1 MIRRPPRSTLFPH
14 TTLFRSS
21 LPAHAVDRRVR
32 GVTPAPGAW
41 TTWRGDRLRLG
52 PVEPLPTSLGLGPG
66 ELSVGATG
74 VLVGTGR
81 GAVRLG
87 EAEPAGRGMLL
98 EIGRGSC
105 RGRV

>member
-1 MIRRPPRSTLFPH
+1 VNWD
-14 TTLFRSS
+14 
-21 LPAHAVDRRVR
+21 LPAHVVDRRVR

-52 PVEPLPTSLGLGPG
+52 PVTPEPDVPQLAAG
-66 ELSVGATG
+66 EVRVGASG

-87 EAEPAGRGMLL
+87 DVQPAGKRMFPAADWARGARP
-98 EIGRGSC
+98 EPGERFGA
-105 RGRV
+105 